1 MTGSPNTRRSGPPTL
16 PGARAAGVL
25 ADTRAELEATRE
37 ILRVIAR
44 SRGDTQ
50 PVFDTIARLALALCH
65 AHSANVFT
73 YDGALVHIAAMAI
86 VDPAGIDALRK
97 FFPRPASRDTGAT
110 RAVLTRSVALIP
122 DVTADPDYRLWDEGL
137 RAGFRSVLAVP
148 LLRERHP
155 IGAIAVG
162 RPAPGPFSHHE
173 VALLESFA
181 EQATIAIE
189 NARLIREIEA
199 RNATIR
205 ALVEDTRANEVML
218 GRSPLLVQMREEIA
232 QVAATDSTVLIGGET
247 GTGKEL
253 VARAIHAAS
262 RAPATARSSVSTA
275 RRCRATSSR
284 ASCSATRRARSPARS
299 QQRRGRF
306 ELADGGT
313 PLPRRSRR
321 TARSMLQAKLLR
333 VLQEREFER
342 VGGTRVLR
350 VDVRV
355 IAATN
360 RDLPAEVEAG
370 RFRADLFYRLDVF
383 PLVPAAAARAAR
395 GRPVARWSTS
405 RGSPRAGSAGRP
417 KGSSPDSLRERRRT
431 PGQAMSASSRTSS
444 SARSSSRA
452 AVRSMPA
459 ARSAGAR
466 PRFAKH
472 LSRGP
477 RPSRRAMRLSRTQR
491 SRRWSA

>member
-65 AHSANVFT
+65 AHSANVFM

-205 ALVEDTRANEVML
+205 ALVEDTRATEVML
-218 GRSPLLVQMREEIA
+218 GRSPLLVQVREEIA

-262 RAPATARSSVSTA
+262 RAP
-275 RRCRATSSR
+275 
-284 ASCSATRRARSPARS
+284 
-299 QQRRGRF
+299 RRGRSSRINC
-306 ELADGGT
+306 AA
-313 PLPRRSRR
+313 LPREPRRERAVRPREGRVHRRDPAAPGPLRAGRRRHAVPRRGRRAAARHCRPSCCACCRSASSSASAARATCASTCASSPR
-321 TARSMLQAKLLR
+321 PTATS
-333 VLQEREFER
+333 
-342 VGGTRVLR
+342 
-350 VDVRV
+350 
-355 IAATN
+355 
-360 RDLPAEVEAG
+360 PAEVEAG
-370 RFRADLFYRLDVF
+370 R
-383 PLVPAAAARAAR
+383 VPR
-395 GRPVARWSTS
+395 RPVLPPRRVPCSCRRCASGPRTSLCYWSTS
-405 RGSPRAGSAGRP
+405 RGSPRAGSAGRS

-431 PGQAMSASSRTSS
+431 PGQATSASSRTSS

-477 RPSRRAMRLSRTQR
+477 RPSRRAMRPSRTQR